1 MVLTGTEVKALR
13 IGKANIGDSY
23 VRIKRNEAFVYKMHI
38 GPYPYAAFGNH
49 EPERIRK
56 LLLHKREIK
65 RLIGKIQEKGYTLI
79 PTKLYFKDHVVKVE
93 IALAKGKKL
102 HDKRQAI
109 KKRDE
114 KRDLERTMKR
124 YKR

>member
-65 RLIGKIQEKGYTLI
+65 RLIGKIQEKGYT
-79 PTKLYFKDHVVKVE
+79 FKDHVVKVE

-114 KRDLERTMKR
+114 KRDLDRTMKR